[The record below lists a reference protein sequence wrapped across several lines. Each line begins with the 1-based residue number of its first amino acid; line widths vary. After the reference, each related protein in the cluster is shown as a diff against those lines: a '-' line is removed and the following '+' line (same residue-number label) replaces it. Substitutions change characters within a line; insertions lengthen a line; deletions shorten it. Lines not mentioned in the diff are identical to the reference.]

1 MYALIAAVPILL
13 TIVLMAGFNWP
24 AKKALPT
31 AWAVAGV
38 IAAMVWKMEI
48 LEIGAQ
54 TLAGFLSAFETLC
67 IIFGAIL
74 LMNVLQQSGAMASI
88 NKIFS
93 GITKDAR
100 IQAVIVGYVFAGFIE
115 GAAGFGTPA
124 ALAAPILIGLGFP
137 PLAAATICLIYN
149 STPVVPGPVGIPTI
163 TAANTVSSAVETLGG
178 NSDTFLSQLTKW
190 SCLPHMVG
198 GFAIIIVGVA
208 ILCKVYGK
216 NKSFKD
222 ALPAVPFCLA
232 TGGVIAVIYLAM
244 SWLVGPELTS
254 MAAFLGALPVLIFM
268 AKKGILMPKQVWT
281 FEGMEEWGDKSW
293 MSNQKMEELKDKNM
307 NPILAWTPYV
317 IIGILLVLSRVE
329 TFGLKPILNC
339 EVNDTFMIKIQHILG
354 FENINWNFKYLW
366 NPGIFPFMLVA
377 VITIFLHK
385 MKKEEAVTAF
395 KVSCSQ
401 ITGAAIAL
409 LFGVAMVNLYRYTC
423 SAEIGATVAAAD
435 FTGEFTS
442 VNSSMLYIMATALAN
457 IFKSAY
463 FVVAPVI
470 GVLGAFM
477 SGSCTVS
484 NTLFASLQFETATL
498 VGLSQVFIVALQNM
512 GGAIGNMVC
521 VNNIVSVCATTG
533 TMGNEGKL
541 LRTNV
546 IPAII
551 YCAIV
556 VIVVGI
562 FMAVGINP
570 MPELML

>member
-24 AKKALPT
+24 AKRALPT

-38 IAAMVWKMEI
+38 IAAAVWKMGI

-178 NSDTFLSQLTKW
+178 NPDTFLSQLTRW
-190 SCLPHMVG
+190 SCLPHMIG

-208 ILCKVYGK
+208 ILCKVYGR

-222 ALPAVPFCLA
+222 ALPVVPFCLA

-244 SWLVGPELTS
+244 SWFVGPELTS
-254 MAAFLGALPVLIFM
+254 MAAFLGALPILIFM
-268 AKKGILMPKQVWT
+268 AKKGILMPKEVWT
-281 FEGMEEWGDKSW
+281 FDGMEEWGDKSW

-307 NPILAWTPYV
+307 SPVLAWAPYV
-317 IIGILLVLSRVE
+317 IIGVLLVLSRVE
-329 TFGLKPILNC
+329 VFGLKPILNC
-339 EVNDTFMIKIQHILG
+339 ETTDMFMIKIQHILG

-385 MKKEEAVTAF
+385 MKKEEAVTAL

-423 SAEIGATVAAAD
+423 SAEIGASIAAAD
-435 FTGEFTS
+435 FTGEFTN
-442 VNSSMLYIMATALAN
+442 VNSSMLYTMATALAN

-463 FVVAPVI
+463 FIVAPVI

-556 VIVVGI
+556 ATIVGI
-562 FMAVGINP
+562 FIAVGMNP